1 MSHLLE
7 DKNTRL
13 LEFNKSKI
21 QDVLPEYF
29 TGEYPQ
35 FVRLLEEY
43 YNFLDSTGANSF
55 DREIH
60 QLLTVRDLDIAPE
73 AYLSNL
79 VAEYGAGLQNS
90 DPFQNP
96 RFTLR
101 RFADFYRSK
110 GSIKS
115 IEEFFRT
122 FYQSE
127 VTVEY
132 PKENIFIVGQ
142 SRIGP
147 ESLRFI
153 QDYRKYQLYSILLKV
168 GIGVRTYLDTYKKY
182 VHPAGWYI
190 EGEVSVIG
198 EAKNNFFFL
207 NDSADVWI
215 QDSTNLSFVGEA
227 TVPFVTASSYTGLY
241 DSTDG
246 HAVRFN
252 IDQTFIEIYQNYT
265 IEELDRFYTA
275 KDLMGYNAFTFD
287 DSGTVSRP
295 GFSID
300 DSAWPSLFDQ
310 SMFTRYTSD
319 SAY

>member
-1 MSHLLE
+1 M
-7 DKNTRL
+7 
-13 LEFNKSKI
+13 
-21 QDVLPEYF
+21 
-29 TGEYPQ
+29 
-35 FVRLLEEY
+35 
-43 YNFLDSTGANSF
+43 
-55 DREIH
+55 
-60 QLLTVRDLDIAPE
+60 
-73 AYLSNL
+73 
-79 VAEYGAGLQNS
+79 
-90 DPFQNP
+90 
-96 RFTLR
+96 
-101 RFADFYRSK
+101 
-110 GSIKS
+110 
-115 IEEFFRT
+115 
-122 FYQSE
+122 
-127 VTVEY
+127 
-132 PKENIFIVGQ
+132 GQ

-168 GIGVRTYLDTYKKY
+168 GLGVGTYLDTYKKF

-198 EAKNNFFFL
+198 EATNNFFFL
-207 NDSADVWI
+207 NDSTDVLLEGTT
-215 QDSTNLSFVGEA
+215 DLSFVGEA
-227 TVPFVTASSYTGLY
+227 VMQLAATSSYTALY

-246 HAVRFN
+246 HAVRYN
-252 IDQTFIEIYQNYT
+252 IDQQFIDIYQDYT

-287 DSGTVSRP
+287 DSDTVSRP